1 MNENGRDLFSR
12 NVLTLV
18 GVLFVG
24 IVGSGLARYLLGVAG
39 YNTLGRFVF
48 ILGYG
53 TMVLVLWY
61 VWLRPL
67 DLTGPN

>member
-24 IVGSGLARYLLGVAG
+24 IVGSGLVRYLLGVAG